1 VKTGLTFRVALS
13 HFALAALA
21 ILVFT
26 AVVVGIANREL
37 VDTGTR
43 VDRATAWRLAPWM
56 EELYLHREDWRD
68 LERVLRSSPPD
79 SFRPSGERPRMMMER
94 RPAAPFV
101 DRAIVVIDAQG
112 RPVLSTVPIPPGTRL
127 VPEAGV
133 PLGSEADPIG
143 WLFVGSMIFEA
154 DNPIRSTL
162 FGTLLRAGAVAAAA
176 VFLGVGL
183 LSLFWARW
191 LLNPIRAVE
200 QAALGM
206 AAGDFSARAPE
217 PSGDHELRSLA
228 RSFNAMAREIALQEE
243 TRRRF
248 VADAAHELRTPVSL
262 LSARIEM
269 LRDGIYPTDRSQ
281 WDALHGSVHRIA
293 TLVSD
298 LQTLARLDAG
308 KSSVELHSV
317 PAKRI
322 LEEVRDQFLPM
333 AHPRNISIV
342 VQGTLPIGATAEEQ
356 TARADARSA
365 SSSVSSVE
373 GPVVAVDPGKTQQV
387 LANLVSNAIRHSPEG
402 GEIRLELGVHEGN
415 GSGTV
420 VFAVEDDG
428 PGIPRDER
436 RRVFD
441 RFVRL
446 DGARDRDHGGSGLG
460 LAIAER
466 LVALQDGSIAAVDPV
481 RPGGGARFEVT
492 LPLAVL

>member
-1 VKTGLTFRVALS
+1 MKAGLTLRVALS
-13 HFALAALA
+13 HLALAVIA

-26 AVVVGIANREL
+26 VVVVGITNREL

-56 EELYLHREDWRD
+56 EELFRRQEDWRD
-68 LERVLRSSPPD
+68 LERVLRNSHPD
-79 SFRPSGERPRMMMER
+79 SFRPPGDRPRMMMDR
-94 RPAAPFV
+94 RPATPFV
-101 DRAIVVIDAQG
+101 DRAIAVIDGQG
-112 RPVLSTVPIPPGTRL
+112 RPLLTTVPIPSGTRL
-127 VPEAGV
+127 LPDAGV
-133 PLGSEADPIG
+133 PIGPEEAPIG

-154 DNPIRSTL
+154 DNPIRTTIVGS
-162 FGTLLRAGAVAAAA
+162 LLRAGAVAALVVLVA
-176 VFLGVGL
+176 VGM

-200 QAALGM
+200 QAAM
-206 AAGDFSARAPE
+206 AIAAGDYSARVPE
-217 PSGDHELRSLA
+217 PTGDHELRSLA
-228 RSFNAMAREIALQEE
+228 RSFNAMAREVAQQEE

-248 VADAAHELRTPVSL
+248 VADAAHELRTPISL

-269 LRDGIYPTDRSQ
+269 LRDGIYPTDRDQ
-281 WDALHGSVHRIA
+281 WDALHGSVHRIG

-308 KSSVELHSV
+308 KTSVALQRVSAR
-317 PAKRI
+317 PL

-333 AHPRNISIV
+333 AHQRGIAIV
-342 VQGTLPIGATAEEQ
+342 VDGPGGTVTGDHSPPVDPVDPVFA
-356 TARADARSA
+356 
-365 SSSVSSVE
+365 
-373 GPVVAVDPGKTQQV
+373 VVAVDPGKFHQV

-402 GEIRLELGVHEGN
+402 GTIRLELRGPHGT
-415 GSGTV
+415 GSETV

-428 PGIPRDER
+428 PGIPREER

-460 LAIAER
+460 LAIADR
-466 LVALQDGSIAAVDPV
+466 LVALMGGEIAVVDPAT
-481 RPGGGARFEVT
+481 PGGGARVEVM
-492 LPLAVL
+492 LPSRVTPVPGDPA